1 MSVPS
6 YINDG
11 NYNVEQQV
19 GCDEWQRPFSAVGD
33 QRSFEVHRT
42 YRVSEPKYKAMRPMT
57 RIKTREGFAYL
68 VEESEASNI
77 GLGILEFK
85 RVFASV
91 PQSRKEG
98 TTIANT
104 VQFLSTSVSYDW
116 TTPPPEPSVTEITG
130 TTAGI
135 AKYEYFLGLP
145 EPLIAPRVAVLFGSV
160 VQFGDW
166 GNLQIGRYYP
176 AEDSEVGIYKGGIYF
191 RRTIYVKFT
200 GFVRVS

>member
-19 GCDEWQRPFSAVGD
+19 GCDEWIRPFSSVGD

-42 YRVSEPKYKAMRPMT
+42 YRVAEPKYKAMRPMT
-57 RIKTREGFAYL
+57 RIKTREGFAFM

-91 PQSRKEG
+91 PQPRTEG
-98 TTIANT
+98 TTIAHT
-104 VQFLSTSVSYDW
+104 LQYLSTSVSYDW
-116 TTPPPEPSVTEITG
+116 SNPPPLPEITEVTF
-130 TTAGI
+130 TTSAI
-135 AKYEYFLGLP
+135 VQYEYFMNRP

-160 VQFGDW
+160 VYFGDW
-166 GNLQIGRYYP
+166 GNLQVGRYYP
-176 AEDSEVGIYKGGIYF
+176 SEDSEIGLYKGTIHY
-191 RRTIYVKFT
+191 RRTINVKFT